1 VTTVF
6 PSIPPPAP
14 DLQSLAASVNA
25 LKQSVEIL
33 ANPGQNKAVRYSDLS
48 TVTYKIDSY
57 IQTNNALVEQLSQI
71 VSSPDST
78 LAELQTTV
86 AALDARVTVD
96 ELAISDNTGN
106 TASLTAT
113 VSTLNSSVSSQATA
127 VSGINGV
134 LSARYAVTVTAG
146 NKVTGISLLADN
158 SSATSFNVQAD
169 KFNIWASGYSDTP
182 VFAFGTINGVAS
194 LTIDGNKVADL
205 SLLTNGVANNAI
217 TNSAGATGAGTS
229 GMVSITV
236 RPGARVLAITTYEGG
251 DVTASPGGNLQ
262 LAINSTAVAT
272 VLIPNSNAGAFFAY
286 YGQAAMAI
294 QTFTS
299 GGTATAQGTASVG
312 THNVTVYIQ
321 ELAK

>member
-86 AALDARVTVD
+86 SALDARVTTD
-96 ELAISDNTGN
+96 ELAISNNAGN
-106 TASLTAT
+106 TATLTTT
-113 VSTLNSSVSSQATA
+113 VSTLNSSVTSQSTA
-127 VSGINGV
+127 ISGINGV

-158 SSATSFNVQAD
+158 SGATSFNVQAD
-169 KFNIWASGYSDTP
+169 KFNIWAAGYTDTP
-182 VFAFGTINGVAS
+182 VFSFGTIGGVAA
-194 LTIDGNKVADL
+194 LTINGNQVADL

-217 TNSAGATGAGTS
+217 TNSAGATGSGTS
-229 GMVSITV
+229 GSVSITV
-236 RPGARVLAITTYEGG
+236 RPGARVLAITAYEGG
-251 DVTASPGGNLQ
+251 DISFSVGGSLQ

-272 VLIPNSNAGAFFAY
+272 VLIPNSVSGSIVAY
-286 YGQAAMAI
+286 YGATAMAI
-294 QTFTS
+294 QTFSS
-299 GGTATAQGTASVG
+299 GGTVTAQGTVNVG
-312 THNVTVYIQ
+312 THNVTVYLQ